1 MTDFVPYRVTQGIPW
16 ERLIVVRDQRTHR
29 IIRPVNCW
37 ARIKTGELTVASI
50 TTFVTS
56 EGAILLSLTAEETK
70 ALPVGDLAFDVIAE
84 HAKRQSL
91 VYGSLTTYPGRITG
105 ETITRPV
112 AKGIIKVSALD
123 TVTSL
128 EQETQVEIRFKT
140 GEDYRI
146 TYSWRDSEGN
156 VVNVKDAYMQAKNG
170 DGSVALDIR
179 WYPVTPA
186 EEVIVALP
194 GNQRGYLAP
203 LEGVTMELHISD
215 TNTIPAGV
223 YRYDIFVQELSDD
236 WTPFTGGTLVVEQ
249 SVSEKPE

>member
-1 MTDFVPYRVTQGIPW
+1 MASYVTYTATQGIDW
-16 ERLIVVRDQRTHR
+16 DRLVVVKDRRTR
-29 IIRPVNCW
+29 RVIRPVECW
-37 ARIKTGELTVASI
+37 ARIKTGDLTVAPI
-50 TTFVTS
+50 RTLVTS

-70 ALPVGDLAFDVIAE
+70 ALPVGELEFDVIAR
-84 HAKRQSL
+84 HNKRQSL
-91 VYGSLTTYPGRITG
+91 AYGSFTTYPGRFQG

-112 AKGIIKVSALD
+112 VRGVLKVEALD

-146 TYSWRDSEGN
+146 TYSWRDPAGN

-170 DGSVALDIR
+170 DGSVAIDIR
-179 WYPVTPA
+179 WYPVTPL
-186 EEVIVALP
+186 EETIVALP

-236 WTPFTGGTLVVEQ
+236 WTPFTGGTLIVEQ